1 MSTMLL
7 SCITFVFFC
16 IMMIIVSI
24 KKGWETLAIITTLI
38 GVFGSIILFCAVG
51 FEYSVEVKTVPIKC
65 MVTRTSRLVMV
76 DDGKKVWEFT
86 DHESYENITDSSKFT
101 QTLHYNMYGSVC
113 QTDLNY
119 SK

>member
-1 MSTMLL
+1 MLL
-7 SCITFVFFC
+7 
-16 IMMIIVSI
+16 IISI
-24 KKGWETLAIITTLI
+24 KKNWEAFSVIVGAVGVI
-38 GVFGSIILFCAVG
+38 GSLILFLPVG
-51 FEYSVEVKTVPIKC
+51 FETDSYVKIVPIKC
-65 MVTRTSRLVMV
+65 EVTRTSRLVMV

>member
-1 MSTMLL
+1 ML
-7 SCITFVFFC
+7 
-16 IMMIIVSI
+16 IIISI
-24 KKGWETLAIITTLI
+24 KKDWESLMFTTTLI
-38 GVFGSIILFCAVG
+38 LIIGSMILFLPIG
-51 FEYSVEVKTVPIKC
+51 FEYGVDAKIIPIKC
-65 MVTRTSRLVMV
+65 EVTKTSRLVMV
-76 DDGKKVWEFT
+76 DDGTKVWEFT